1 MRLFII
7 YLMLLLL
14 LTASAAGCGSKAPAD
29 SNPPPGVIKNPVRPD
44 PEIIRKR
51 KLMLIDLHKGRAP
64 SRINGKR

>member
-1 MRLFII
+1 MRLFI

-29 SNPPPGVIKNPVRPD
+29 SNPPPGVIKNPIRPN

-51 KLMLIDLHKGRAP
+51 KLMLIDPQMGGNPPRFE
-64 SRINGKR
+64 NKR